1 MMLLLCQMELE
12 KHRLSS
18 GLLERGGDT
27 GSGTC
32 RERVSFEKGYSGKI
46 LLESQEHKLI
56 PVALPLSPP
65 DHERRYKEFMI
76 KRTSKMVE
84 Q

>member
-1 MMLLLCQMELE
+1 MINTEAYSGILTLSLFGTELQFNYYYTLSTEGGCLSVMLFLCQMELE

-32 RERVSFEKGYSGKI
+32 RERVSFEKGT
-46 LLESQEHKLI
+46 
-56 PVALPLSPP
+56 VA
-65 DHERRYKEFMI
+65 RYY
-76 KRTSKMVE
+76 
-84 Q
+84 